1 MALSDKNIVITPN
14 IGAAADPKIVFSG
27 ADANTTAQNITL
39 TTYPTANG
47 TLSFDGSA
55 GQLFSITNSLSGTIF
70 SVNDVSGIPSIE
82 VLDTGTIKL
91 GQYSGNILLGTV
103 TDNGNK
109 LQVNGSVSVTGQIT
123 STIATGTAPLQVA
136 SNTVVANLNSQL
148 LNGLP
153 SSSFASL
160 SGSETLVNKT
170 FQAYTE
176 KVSTIGTISTATY
189 SLDTSLANI
198 FDLTLNANVTL
209 TFTNVPAAGNS
220 RPVTL
225 IVRQPASSA
234 GKLLTVTGA
243 KYTDG
248 VLPIL
253 STNVNAIDVLAFWS
267 IDGGT
272 THIGTFAMANV
283 S

>member
-14 IGAAADPKIVFSG
+14 ISASADPKIVFSG
-27 ADANTTAQNITL
+27 ADANTAAQNITL
-39 TTYPTANG
+39 TAYPTANG

-55 GQLFSITNSLSGTIF
+55 GQLFSITNSLSGSIF

-91 GQYSGNILLGTV
+91 AQYGGNVGVGVHPSGTY
-103 TDNGNK
+103 K
-109 LQVNGSVSVTGQIT
+109 LQVLGSISGNTIT
-123 STIATGTAPLQVA
+123 STVATGTAPLQVA

-176 KVSTIGTISTATY
+176 KVSTIGAISTATY